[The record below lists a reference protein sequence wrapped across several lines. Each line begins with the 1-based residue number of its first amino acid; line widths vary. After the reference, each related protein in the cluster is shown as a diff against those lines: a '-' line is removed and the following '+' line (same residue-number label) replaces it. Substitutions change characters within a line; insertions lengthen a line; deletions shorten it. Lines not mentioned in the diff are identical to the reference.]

1 MSLDFN
7 TPEYQGL
14 QGTQNHFPGQSDYS
28 QDNIPRYIPS
38 TLTSLMIL
46 TSILISI
53 AGLSVSIYTISN
65 IPEPKPVI
73 LACEPGLQQKLV
85 NEVKTLQEIAGSI
98 KSTK

>member
-14 QGTQNHFPGQSDYS
+14 QKTQSHFPGQSDCS